1 VAHPLEEVAPA
12 RRRRWPRRLLVA
24 ANIFVALCILAT
36 GVGYGYLRMQY
47 GRIDTTDLAGVFGGG
62 GTTVAEETPGE
73 VMNVLLVGSDT
84 RATLSPEEA
93 EGFGSARQVTG
104 QRSDTI
110 IVLRVNPKTKQAA
123 MLSIPRDLYL
133 PIAGTKRQDRINSAF
148 QNGPEQ
154 LILTIRESL
163 GIGINHYMQVDFN
176 GFRGIVDAV
185 GGVPIYVPSRA
196 RDKVSGLDIPEAGC
210 VELDGDMA
218 LAFVRSRNYEQFES
232 GRWRVDGSGDIGR
245 IERQQDFVRRVVR
258 EAGRTAKGL
267 DVVAV
272 NRLVG
277 TGIENVVLDDGFSPG
292 QLAKLGFH
300 FKSLEP
306 AAVQM
311 LTMPTVPATIGGA
324 SVLRMKQP
332 DAQAVIDQFNGVTAP
347 PPTATAAEAP
357 PAVSSSSVRLR
368 VRNGSGAEGQATAVA
383 GSMRELG
390 YNVAGAGDAASFR
403 NAKSTI
409 AYGSGQRDKALL
421 VQSHLRAPAEV
432 KEDPTLRGIDVVLTT
447 GADFGGVRAPGGD
460 PSAPPTSA
468 PEAPKAEPQAP
479 PEEQC

>member
-1 VAHPLEEVAPA
+1 MAHPLEEVAPA

-47 GRIDTTDLAGVFGGG
+47 GRIDTTDLAGVFGRG
-62 GTTVAEETPGE
+62 GTTAPEEMPGE

-93 EGFGSARQVTG
+93 ESFGSARQVTG

-110 IVLRVNPKTKQAA
+110 IVLRVDPRTKQAA
-123 MLSIPRDLYL
+123 MLSIPRDLYV

-148 QNGPEQ
+148 QDGPEQ

-196 RDKVSGLDIPEAGC
+196 RDKVSGLDIPQGGC
-210 VELDGDMA
+210 VELDGEMA

-258 EAGRTAKGL
+258 ESGRKAKGL
-267 DVVAV
+267 DLVAV
-272 NRLVG
+272 NRLVS
-277 TGIENVVLDDGFSPG
+277 TGIQNVVLDDGFSPG
-292 QLAKLGFH
+292 ELAKLAYH

-311 LTMPTVPATIGGA
+311 LTMPTVPATVGGA

-347 PPTATAAEAP
+347 PETAAEAA
-357 PAVSSSSVRLR
+357 PAISSSSVRVR

-383 GSMRELG
+383 GGLRDLG

-432 KEDPTLRGIDVVLTT
+432 KEDPALRGVDVVLTT
-447 GADFGGVRAPGGD
+447 GGDFGGVRAPGED
-460 PSAPPTSA
+460 PLSGPPTSA
-468 PEAPKAEPQAP
+468 PEAPKPEPQAP